1 MLEFFDFRIFYFRD
15 SQISG
20 FSYFLW
26 FSDFEIFQFRDFL
39 IFGFSNF
46 WTFWFWDFLILGFS
60 YFGIFWFWDF
70 LIFCIFKF
78 REFKFLGY
86 YDFRFFRIWDLLILG
101 FYDLMILGFTDFL
114 ISEFSVF
121 GFLGFNHSEI
131 DLLTSTI
138 IWNYSNHSGIR
149 SYYINNRLKLFESFR
164 NRLNHLNKSL
174 EKFHFLTCLSV
185 YDHII

>member
-1 MLEFFDFRIFYFRD
+1 M
-15 SQISG
+15 
-20 FSYFLW
+20 
-26 FSDFEIFQFRDFL
+26 
-39 IFGFSNF
+39 
-46 WTFWFWDFLILGFS
+46 DFLILGFS
-60 YFGIFWFWDF
+60 NIGIFIFRDF
-70 LIFCIFKF
+70 LILGLSYFCIFKF

-114 ISEFSVF
+114 ISEFSDF

-185 YDHII
+185 FDHII